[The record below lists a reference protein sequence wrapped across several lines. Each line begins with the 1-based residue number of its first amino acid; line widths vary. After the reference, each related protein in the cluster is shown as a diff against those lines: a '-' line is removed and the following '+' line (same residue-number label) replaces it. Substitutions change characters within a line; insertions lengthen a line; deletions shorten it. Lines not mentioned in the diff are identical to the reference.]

1 MRNLESKNRRT
12 SDAGNLEAS
21 SHSPPRDTKRR
32 LGKLF
37 FPATEATTA
46 QVDVLC
52 LRDGLTK
59 EEFLKQAIEAFALM
73 RPGSAT

>member
-1 MRNLESKNRRT
+1 MRKVESKNRCNTDSMNYRT
-12 SDAGNLEAS
+12 SPHSRTGDA
-21 SHSPPRDTKRR
+21 KRKPGS
-32 LGKLF
+32 LL

-46 QVDVLC
+46 QVNVLC
-52 LRDGLTK
+52 LRDGLTR